1 MSRSEILV
9 LGLPVQCSLRCG
21 FVSSSGSPLMGAA
34 TASLGG
40 DFPSQSPLGGESI
53 QVTFLLPKRK
63 GNKILIFFSFQKYFP
78 GGGH

>member
-1 MSRSEILV
+1 
-9 LGLPVQCSLRCG
+9 
-21 FVSSSGSPLMGAA
+21 MGAA